1 MDILELFYD
10 DTKETKP
17 KNEDQEKKLENRK
30 VVVNTASKSYDKL
43 LNIYTTK

>member
-1 MDILELFYD
+1 MMILKKLSQ
-10 DTKETKP
+10 KMKIR
-17 KNEDQEKKLENRK
+17 QKKLENRK